1 MPAVCLKGNDSLAEL
16 FLLRLQNSPSKE
28 QIVLCQL
35 IIFAFCVVVNSQL
48 PMELVNKQN
57 YIIIPKTQQHSPIV
71 YIEND

>member
-35 IIFAFCVVVNSQL
+35 IIFAFRGEFPASNGIG
-48 PMELVNKQN
+48 KQTKL
-57 YIIIPKTQQHSPIV
+57 YHHT
-71 YIEND
+71 